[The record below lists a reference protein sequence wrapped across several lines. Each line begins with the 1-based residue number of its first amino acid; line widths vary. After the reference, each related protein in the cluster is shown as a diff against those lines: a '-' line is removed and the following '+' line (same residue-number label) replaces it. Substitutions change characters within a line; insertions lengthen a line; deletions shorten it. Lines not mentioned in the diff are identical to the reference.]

1 MKHDL
6 GCEAESGGGDTSGI
20 SLDLTDES
28 GLLVENWV
36 GMDPSGVRSLL
47 AALNLSNVHESEPAV
62 DAPVFDLAI
71 YRATGSAHLAELFCR
86 EFRPCR

>member
-1 MKHDL
+1 MTHDM
-6 GCEAESGGGDTSGI
+6 GCEAESDVGSTSDL

-36 GMDPSGVRSLL
+36 DRNPNGVRSLL
-47 AALNLSNVHESEPAV
+47 AALNLTNLDQPEPDR

-71 YRATGSAHLAELFCR
+71 YRATGNAHLAELFCR

>member
-1 MKHDL
+1 MTHDM
-6 GCEAESGGGDTSGI
+6 GCEAEAEFGDASEM

-36 GMDPSGVRSLL
+36 DRNPDGVRALL
-47 AALNLSNVHESEPAV
+47 AALNLSNADEQEPLF

>member
-1 MKHDL
+1 MTHDS
-6 GCEAESGGGDTSGI
+6 GCEAEFGGGDTSEI
-20 SLDLTDES
+20 SLDLTDEA

-36 GMDPSGVRSLL
+36 GMNPDGVRSLL
-47 AALNLSNVHESEPAV
+47 AALNLSNLEAPEHEV
-62 DAPVFDLAI
+62 DAPIYDLAI

>member
-1 MKHDL
+1 MEQNLED
-6 GCEAESGGGDTSGI
+6 ASGI

-28 GLLVENWV
+28 GLLVESWV
-36 GMDPSGVRSLL
+36 DLNPGGVRALL
-47 AALNLSNVHESEPAV
+47 AALNLSNIDEPGPEA

-71 YRATGSAHLAELFCR
+71 YRATGSTHLAELFGR

>member
-1 MKHDL
+1 MTHDM
-6 GCEAESGGGDTSGI
+6 GCEAESDVGDASDL

-36 GMDPSGVRSLL
+36 DRNPNGVRSLL
-47 AALNLSNVHESEPAV
+47 AALNLSNLDQSEPDR
-62 DAPVFDLAI
+62 DAPIFDLAI
-71 YRATGSAHLAELFCR
+71 YRATGSTHLAELFCR